1 MKKIVSL
8 ILFLTTVNYGNGSI
22 TFQQSTLLENIVNR
36 KFSDPTTKDK
46 FSITIIGESLIKGM
60 MVFQIVDANGS
71 EILTEKYP
79 ANYLIGYGLNP
90 DATVDEQENYIKKRV
105 DEFFKDENFH
115 SPAIE
120 LESKFDEDESDYQIW
135 NDIKSDSSAVG
146 FFCLIGEEGFQ
157 SIAYSKK
164 LKKVV
169 VYFSC
174 C

>member
-1 MKKIVSL
+1 MI
-8 ILFLTTVNYGNGSI
+8 
-22 TFQQSTLLENIVNR
+22 
-36 KFSDPTTKDK
+36 
-46 FSITIIGESLIKGM
+46 
-60 MVFQIVDANGS
+60 FQIVDENGI

-79 ANYLIGYGLNP
+79 ANYLIGYGLDP
-90 DATVDEQENYIKKRV
+90 GATIEEQENYIKKRV
-105 DEFFKDENFH
+105 DEFFKGENFI

-135 NDIKSDSSAVG
+135 NDIKSDSTAVG
-146 FFCLIGEEGFQ
+146 FLYLIGEESIK

-164 LKKVV
+164 MKKVV